1 MTTDTPAATSPAT
14 VTGFDIVTE
23 IACTINSVLDLDQ
36 LYRVI
41 YEQCSRV
48 LDTANFWIGRSAN
61 NGRTVEAVL
70 WFQGG
75 VQTVAPGQTLSI
87 ITGLNREVLHTRR
100 TLRVD
105 SYAAACAERDIPAN
119 LPAGDD
125 SDYCW
130 IGVPMVVGDRLIGII
145 SNSRRYPFTVEE
157 ARLLEA
163 IAALCAVAIENA
175 ALVQLVSE
183 TAQDLMRRSQELYV
197 LNNHAGN
204 ANRDLERRTREL
216 AGINA
221 VATALNR
228 SLDLTTMLDQ
238 AATAVCGVTGWDS
251 VAMRLWNP
259 LTRSWDLVVRRI
271 GDLALDDTLP
281 LPPGQSEADLYAPL
295 TLDLLAGRPRAFQVG
310 RQWSVVSGQW
320 SVIDTKYTALHD
332 DQPGVE
338 TRIAFP
344 IAVRTETLGML
355 ELGVARPIG
364 LAEVEAR
371 LTDPTL
377 RGICEQL
384 ALAIENSRL
393 YASARQVAALE
404 ERQHLARELH
414 DSVTQSLFTVTLMAE
429 AAQAMVERDPSRVGR
444 YLSRL
449 QATAGAALGEMR
461 ALLAQLRPTAV
472 GASGLGAALRR
483 HAETLREQWPLEIA
497 VEVDPHL
504 GPLLPAV
511 EDGLY
516 RITQEALHNVIKHA
530 GAESARVR
538 LAQTAEPG
546 APPGLLLTIED
557 DGHGFDPSRPAD
569 ERHGLGLIGMRERA
583 SALGGHLT
591 VESRPGHGSRV
602 VVAVPTS

>member
-1 MTTDTPAATSPAT
+1 MTTDPPAGPSPAT

-75 VQTVAPGQTLSI
+75 VQTVTPGQTLPI

-105 SYAAACAERDIPAN
+105 SYAAACAARGLPAN
-119 LPAGDD
+119 LPLGDD

-145 SNSRRYPFTVEE
+145 SNSRRYPFTLEE

-197 LNNHAGN
+197 LNNHAGS

-238 AATAVCGVTGWDS
+238 AATAVCDVTGWDS
-251 VAMRLWNP
+251 AAMRLWNP
-259 LTRSWDLVVRRI
+259 LTRRWDLVVRRT
-271 GDLALDDTLP
+271 GDSATDDTLP
-281 LPPGQSEADLYAPL
+281 LPPGQNEADLYTPL
-295 TLDLLAGRPRAFQVG
+295 TPDLLAGRPRAFQVG

-355 ELGVARPIG
+355 ELGVARPIA

-371 LTDPTL
+371 LTDLTL

-384 ALAIENSRL
+384 ALAIENARL
-393 YASARQVAALE
+393 YAAARQVAALE

-429 AAQAMVERDPSRVGR
+429 AAQAMVERDPSQVGR

-504 GPLLPAV
+504 GSLSPAV

-530 GAESARVR
+530 AAESARVR
-538 LAQTAEPG
+538 LAQTVEPG

-569 ERHGLGLIGMRERA
+569 VGHGLGLIGMRERA

-602 VVAVPTS
+602 VVAVPT